1 MKTNKAYFLHQLK
14 TNLRPLIVISI
25 CVLILGFYVCSANMD
40 FVQTEYYNDEIERYV
55 HVDKE
60 YPNGYYYDFG
70 PIECETPSRAIEYR
84 YLMLGY
90 PITILILL
98 CYIVPVWLFAFMK
111 KRRNLDCCYSL
122 PISRRSLGL
131 TNYLVGL
138 VLIFVPFLLTYIT
151 NLIMY
156 ASYSSEMFLNLN
168 FGVLATHFLISV
180 LMGLVV
186 YTLFVFVFNEANSV
200 LDGCIFMIAYTL
212 EGMFI
217 VLILDNISYD
227 GILFLSEKAIPFVPF
242 VELLSEYETALERG
256 VMSHIVNAWAE
267 RGMTFCFIFW
277 IIASI
282 LAFFGFVFRL
292 ERKKAEKTEDISTS
306 IFGYKTLIPLVAIP
320 AVISLC
326 EFTSKYSGDP
336 ISCMFVTLAA
346 VVAYTVYRRGVKY
359 KKSDYAVI
367 GILLLFTVISASI

>member
-1 MKTNKAYFLHQLK
+1 MERVYTQ
-14 TNLRPLIVISI
+14 
-25 CVLILGFYVCSANMD
+25 
-40 FVQTEYYNDEIERYV
+40 YYNDEAETYV
-55 HVDKE
+55 NVSKE
-60 YPNGYYYDFG
+60 YPNGYYYDYG
-70 PIECETPSRAIEYR
+70 PVECETPSRKIEYR
-84 YLMLGY
+84 DLTLNY
-90 PITILILL
+90 PVIVLIIM
-98 CYIVPVWLFAFMK
+98 CYIVPVWLFSSTK
-111 KRRNLDCCYSL
+111 KRRNLDCYYSL
-122 PISRRSLGL
+122 PISKRFLGL

-138 VLIFVPFLLTYIT
+138 VLIFVPFLLTCIT
-151 NLIMY
+151 NLIIY
-156 ASYSSEMFLNLN
+156 ASYSYATFIKLN

-200 LDGCIFMIAYTL
+200 LDGCIFMAAYTL

-242 VELLSEYETALERG
+242 TELLSEYETALERG
-256 VMSHIVNAWAE
+256 ITSHIVDAWTE

-277 IIASI
+277 TIASI
-282 LAFFGFVFRL
+282 LAFFGFVYGL

-306 IFGYKTLIPLVAIP
+306 VFGYKTLIPLIAIP
-320 AVISLC
+320 AVINYC
-326 EFTSKYSGDP
+326 EFTSIRQSGDP
-336 ISCMFVTLAA
+336 ISCMFVTLGA

-367 GILLLFTVISASI
+367 GILLFFTVVATCV